1 MTKVCDSS
9 VLGAEKMVGEGSFSS
24 QPSFNLPI
32 VGKFVSALGTGWL
45 QLHGL
50 LGLPTN
56 DGKFT
61 VNV

>member
-32 VGKFVSALGTGWL
+32 VGKFVSALGIGWL
-45 QLHGL
+45 QLHSL
-50 LGLPTN
+50 
-56 DGKFT
+56 
-61 VNV
+61 